1 MIEKGVCDK
10 GLNWNP
16 SYCECECDAG
26 WWHIDYKNCKCR
38 TRLIDKLV
46 EECSENIDGNKM
58 TNIALDKYKNLCR
71 SYTIYIILFSAL
83 LTINIG
89 KSKTKCLKYT

>member
-1 MIEKGVCDK
+1 
-10 GLNWNP
+10 
-16 SYCECECDAG
+16 
-26 WWHIDYKNCKCR
+26 
-38 TRLIDKLV
+38 
-46 EECSENIDGNKM
+46 M
-58 TNIALDKYKNLCR
+58 TNITLDKYKNLCR